1 MLKIGIVG
9 NNTCI
14 DHYWLMVQDIP
25 NCTISASMDA
35 HCNLADI
42 CNFKDY
48 NAFLNEIDAL
58 LVINPNKNSHFI
70 TEKAIRNQIPC
81 FIDSPFAPSI
91 EDGKNLMNLV
101 QEAKV
106 GMQISN
112 PIQYNE
118 ALQSVTP
125 YINYP
130 NFIECNRL
138 TDVNL
143 SDTQSSIVL
152 SQMIYDIDI
161 VLNIVKSGVK
171 KISAT
176 GVIMNN
182 TNADVVN
189 ARIEFENGCVANL
202 LCSRV
207 DVENQ
212 HFIKFYQND
221 SCIFVDYLKFKSK
234 IYELNDTKQSNEEQ
248 NQTPFTIIQ
257 PSIQKNNINELLHFI
272 QRLQNNLYIKPNKNA
287 LSALEIAHFIND
299 KIIHH
304 HGILE

>member
-14 DHYWLMVQDIP
+14 DHYWLMVQEIP
-25 NCTISASMDA
+25 NCTIIASMDA
-35 HCNLADI
+35 YSSIANINCFTDCSL
-42 CNFKDY
+42 
-48 NAFLNEIDAL
+48 FLNEIDAL
-58 LVINPNKNSHFI
+58 LVINPSKNSHYI

-81 FIDSPFAPSI
+81 FIDSPFAPTV

-118 ALQSVTP
+118 ALQSVKP
-125 YINYP
+125 YISYP
-130 NFIECNRL
+130 SFIECNRL
-138 TDVNL
+138 SDINL
-143 SDTQSSIVL
+143 SNNENSIVL

-161 VLNIVKSGVK
+161 ILNIVKSGVK

-182 TNADVVN
+182 NSADVVN

-212 HFIKFYQND
+212 HYIKFYQND

-234 IYELNDTKQSNEEQ
+234 IYELNETTNNTS
-248 NQTPFTIIQ
+248 FAVVQ
-257 PSIQKNNINELLHFI
+257 PMIQKNNLNELLHFI
-272 QRLQNNLYIKPNKNA
+272 QRLQNNMYIKPNKNT
-287 LSALEIAHFIND
+287 LTALEIAHFIND
-299 KIIHH
+299 KITQNQS
-304 HGILE
+304 ILA